1 MKIRSLV
8 LALSVLALVA
18 SPCLA
23 GAPVWLGAQLGF
35 TVPTGDYK
43 DEASL
48 GFLAGL
54 TGTYML
60 TDIFGVGGDIALH
73 TPGVSDDFEEAQAA
87 LAGSTV
93 DVSFRAIQITPHAKL
108 VIPVEGAMK
117 PYAKVGLGLYNLG
130 SKVEGG
136 SLDVDQS
143 RTKFGF
149 NLGIGMQSLLTSV
162 VAWSGELAYHS
173 VNTDGG
179 STNLF
184 TLAAGIH
191 FGMGSR

>member
-1 MKIRSLV
+1 MKTRSLA
-8 LALSVLALVA
+8 LALSLLALVA
-18 SPCLA
+18 PPCLA

-35 TVPTGDYK
+35 TVPTGDYE

-54 TGTYML
+54 TGTYMFNDL
-60 TDIFGVGGDIALH
+60 VGLGGDIALH

-93 DVSFRAIQITPHAKL
+93 DVSFRAVQVTPHAKL
-108 VIPVEGAMK
+108 VIPTRGAMK
-117 PYAKVGLGLYNLG
+117 PYARVGLGLYILG

-136 SLDVDQS
+136 SLDVDDS
-143 RTKFGF
+143 KTKFGF
-149 NLGIGMQSLLTSV
+149 NLGVGMQSLLTSV

-173 VNTDGG
+173 VSTDGG

-191 FGMGSR
+191 FGLGSR